1 MYETMAYW
9 ETYET
14 TNDDPLSIRDF
25 VEIWRAADKIVYSR
39 TLTAVASTRTRI
51 EHGFD
56 PEVVLRMKETLGHDI
71 SVGGPNLAGQM
82 MAAGLLDEL
91 HLFVTPVAIGSC
103 NPALSSHFSSNL
115 ELLGV
120 DRFASGG
127 VHLHYRTHG

>member
-1 MYETMAYW
+1 
-9 ETYET
+9 
-14 TNDDPLSIRDF
+14 
-25 VEIWRAADKIVYSR
+25 
-39 TLTAVASTRTRI
+39 
-51 EHGFD
+51 
-56 PEVVLRMKETLGHDI
+56 MKETLGHDI

-91 HLFVTPVAIGSC
+91 HLFVTPVAIGGG
-103 NPALSSHFSSNL
+103 NPALSSHFSSSL